1 VHRTTS
7 RHVLQQA
14 LQLNVCQWT
23 NFVQFI
29 KLYLALEEWFHD
41 VNDKDEVRIAR
52 GKISQILGSLQ
63 KFFPRSDN
71 TNGYCISKMHGMT
84 KMQFYIQLFGSGMNF
99 YGGSGEAAH

>member
-1 VHRTTS
+1 MQNGLIDRTKCQSSERKGNLFRLLCIAHRTTS
-7 RHVLQQA
+7 RHVLQQV

-41 VNDKDEVRIAR
+41 VSDKDKVWIAR

-63 KFFPRSDN
+63 KN
-71 TNGYCISKMHGMT
+71 LSK
-84 KMQFYIQLFGSGMNF
+84 I
-99 YGGSGEAAH
+99 